1 MCPMVYTSAPGATLA
16 TSAATNTAADHF
28 RLVTGAALTTSGT
41 GQSRNVN
48 VQAVYVTGR
57 GAGLTQI
64 SGITYR
70 IQRWTTTTSTSGT
83 AITPAPGD
91 PGFQAAT
98 AGAQYAASG
107 VSLVQGTGG
116 PTLLKAIGSGAT
128 GPGGWVAP
136 NPDSLLTIVANN
148 TTNSIDLWSHCGTA
162 SIPFEFSVEHGE

>member
-1 MCPMVYTSAPGATLA
+1 MPLVFTDAPGVTLT
-16 TSAATNTAADHF
+16 TSAATNTATDHF
-28 RLVTGAALTTSGT
+28 RISTGAAATTSGT
-41 GQSRNVN
+41 NQSRNVS

-70 IQRWTTTTSTSGT
+70 IQRWTTLASTGGT

-98 AGAQYAASG
+98 HGAQYAASG
-107 VSLVQGTGG
+107 VSLTVGTGG

-162 SIPFEFSVEHGE
+162 SIPFEFSVESQE